1 MTVSRKTV
9 FIVLFIVLQ
18 VVPGAKIPVDCK
30 VLQGTST
37 ADESL
42 ITGESMPVMK
52 KPGDSVIG
60 GTINQN
66 GSLLVEATHVGQDT
80 TLSQIVKLV
89 EEAQTSKVRKQ
100 YNNFTAVK
108 RKNVTPLPVLV
119 LKFES
124 VHTLRR
130 MKFVWKQYMYR
141 KCSVKTNFALIKL
154 VVGSYLILKARSRQK
169 GKIYR
174 NSMKF
179 CGQEISTHMTL
190 FDQT

>member
-1 MTVSRKTV
+1 MLPIVPLQSSSF
-9 FIVLFIVLQ
+9 FIFLQ

-30 VLQGTST
+30 VLRGTST

-42 ITGESMPVMK
+42 ISGESMPVIK

-100 YNNFTAVK
+100 
-108 RKNVTPLPVLV
+108 
-119 LKFES
+119 
-124 VHTLRR
+124 
-130 MKFVWKQYMYR
+130 M
-141 KCSVKTNFALIKL
+141 
-154 VVGSYLILKARSRQK
+154 
-169 GKIYR
+169 
-174 NSMKF
+174 
-179 CGQEISTHMTL
+179 
-190 FDQT
+190 

>member
-1 MTVSRKTV
+1 MVYSFV
-9 FIVLFIVLQ
+9 FLQ

-42 ITGESMPVMK
+42 ITGESMPVIK

-89 EEAQTSKVRKQ
+89 EEAQTSKVRKPCCT
-100 YNNFTAVK
+100 FTK
-108 RKNVTPLPVLV
+108 RFAFPFQTAKICHENREPLV
-119 LKFES
+119 
-124 VHTLRR
+124 
-130 MKFVWKQYMYR
+130 
-141 KCSVKTNFALIKL
+141 
-154 VVGSYLILKARSRQK
+154 YL
-169 GKIYR
+169 
-174 NSMKF
+174 
-179 CGQEISTHMTL
+179 
-190 FDQT
+190 